1 MTSSEA
7 DGDGSLACVTGR
19 FQPVHADHLRL
30 FRIALAGCGR
40 LVVGVTNPDPESLR
54 PEPGSDHRHL
64 AEANPFTYDERVG
77 LLETAL
83 ASPEGV
89 GAEAAARV
97 RIVPFDLGRP
107 ERWPLHVPLRA
118 VQYVGRH
125 GPWEAEKV
133 RRLAAGGYRVV
144 EVDGGPG
151 ERRTA
156 TAIREA
162 MRAGAGWEELVPP
175 AVVEPLRAL
184 LARRRAAGVA
194 L

>member
-1 MTSSEA
+1 MTSPGA
-7 DGDGSLACVTGR
+7 GAQGSLACVTGR

-30 FRIALAGCGR
+30 FRVALAASGR
-40 LVVGVTNPDPESLR
+40 LVVGVTNPDPGSLR
-54 PEPGSDHRHL
+54 REPGSDHRHL
-64 AEANPFTYDERVG
+64 ADANPFTFFERLE
-77 LLETAL
+77 LLVAAL

-89 GAEAAARV
+89 GPEAAARV

-107 ERWPLHVPLRA
+107 ERWHHYVPLHA

-125 GPWEAEKV
+125 GPWESEKV
-133 RRLAAGGYRVV
+133 RRLAAGGYAVV
-144 EVDGGPG
+144 EVDGRAGA
-151 ERRTA
+151 RRSA

-162 MRAGAGWEELVPP
+162 MRARAGWEEMVPP

-184 LARRRAAGVA
+184 LARGGADGAG

>member
-1 MTSSEA
+1 VTASGA
-7 DGDGSLACVTGR
+7 GGDGPLACVTGR

-30 FRIALAGCGR
+30 FRIALAACGR
-40 LVVGVTNPDPESLR
+40 LVVGVTNPDRESLR

-64 AEANPFTYDERVG
+64 ADANPFTYDERVG
-77 LLETAL
+77 LLAAAL

-89 GAEAAARV
+89 GSEAAARV

-107 ERWPLHVPLRA
+107 EGWHHQVPLRA
-118 VQYVGRH
+118 VQYVGRR

-144 EVDGGPG
+144 EVDPGPG
-151 ERRTA
+151 GRRTA
-156 TAIREA
+156 TAIRA
-162 MRAGAGWEELVPP
+162 AIRADAAWEELVPP

-184 LARRRAAGVA
+184 LALRRAAGVA